1 MIDGAKT
8 FITNGFTASLLVTA
22 VRTGGPGSGGV
33 SLVELEAGIV
43 AGFRVGRR
51 LEKLGR
57 HALRFELDEHRS
69 HVKHAAMR
77 LGLSRANSS
86 DKVEVH
92 ARLDHFRGDAR
103 RAVLVGAERGHGAG
117 TAYLAAGRDGFS
129 MRQRA
134 VALTIAT
141 ALRQQHALTDAIA
154 LPARIRSPPS
164 AAGLGCIECRVRIAH
179 QALSCGAVLRVKRN
193 ADR

>member
-86 DKVEVH
+86 DK
-92 ARLDHFRGDAR
+92 
-103 RAVLVGAERGHGAG
+103 
-117 TAYLAAGRDGFS
+117 S
-129 MRQRA
+129 
-134 VALTIAT
+134 
-141 ALRQQHALTDAIA
+141 
-154 LPARIRSPPS
+154 
-164 AAGLGCIECRVRIAH
+164 
-179 QALSCGAVLRVKRN
+179 ALSVVTVQAPRTSRQAVMVFPCASAPLH
-193 ADR
+193 